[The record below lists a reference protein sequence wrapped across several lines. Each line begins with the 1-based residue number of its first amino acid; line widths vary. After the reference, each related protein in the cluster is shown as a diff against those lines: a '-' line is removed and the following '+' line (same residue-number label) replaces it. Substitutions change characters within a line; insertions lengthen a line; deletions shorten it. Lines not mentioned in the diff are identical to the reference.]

1 MRIDKLCV
9 AITGLKSKYKLDS
22 TDILLLNAIVSAN
35 KDDGEV
41 TIMDAIKNFK
51 EASYATTQRRIK
63 KLRKHGLI
71 DRVFDETNPGGKS
84 SPMPKHVKR
93 RRVKKLKPTAK
104 YNDLIKYLREI

>member
-9 AITGLKSKYKLDS
+9 AIAGLKSKYKLDS

-35 KDDGEV
+35 KDDGGV
-41 TIMDAIKNFK
+41 TIMDVIRNFK
-51 EASYATTQRRIK
+51 AASYANTHRRIT

-71 DRVFDETNPGGKS
+71 NRVADETNPGSES
-84 SPMPKHVKR
+84 SSMPKHVKR

-104 YNDLIKYLREI
+104 YNDLVKYLREI